1 MSPRSLLRYPVV
13 AASLAGSLALA
24 ACSWGYKPPPPA
36 PLQANPATAPASL
49 AWRSSMGGSVNLPMQ
64 MAVQGNQ
71 VLVAD
76 VQGNVQA
83 LAASDGTPLWTLH
96 VGQPL
101 SAGIGFDG
109 STAAVI
115 TAKSELLA
123 IRNGAILWRV
133 PVQNPSHTA
142 PLVAGGRVFVLGSDH
157 SVRAHDGNNGYL
169 LWGQKSQTPENRLVL
184 KQPFLLMPAGGAL
197 FAGVAG
203 SIVGFNPDNGNI
215 LAEATLASPRG
226 VTELSQVVNVLMPAS
241 RMGGSLC
248 ARAYQA
254 TVGCVNLTNSTLQW
268 VQPNVG
274 STGISGNAQI
284 VVGADN
290 DDVLTAWARQDG
302 KVLWKNESF
311 KHRNLS
317 APLVA
322 GDSIVIGDSQGYVHI
337 LSASNGA
344 LRNRVRIDESPIHT
358 APVLAGNSAVIAT
371 SKGTVAGLTLLQ

>member
-1 MSPRSLLRYPVV
+1 MSPRFLLRYPVV
-13 AASLAGSLALA
+13 AASLAGSLALT
-24 ACSWGYKPPPPA
+24 ACSWGYKPPPPT

-49 AWRSSMGGSVNLPMQ
+49 AWRGSMGGSVTVPMQ
-64 MAVQGNQ
+64 MAVQANQ

-83 LAASDGTPLWTLH
+83 LDSSSGIPLWTLPI
-96 VGQPL
+96 GQPL

-109 STAAVI
+109 NTAAVI
-115 TAKSELLA
+115 TAKSELLT
-123 IRNGAILWRV
+123 IRNGAILWRG
-133 PVQNPSHTA
+133 PLQNPSHTT

-157 SVRAHDGNNGYL
+157 SVHAHDGNNGYL
-169 LWGQKSQTPENRLVL
+169 LWGQKSQAPENRLVL
-184 KQPFLLMPAGGAL
+184 TQPFLLMPAGGAL

-215 LAEATLASPRG
+215 LAETTLANPRG

-241 RMGGSLC
+241 RIGDSLC

-254 TVGCVNLTNSTLQW
+254 TVGCTNLANGTLQW
-268 VQPNVG
+268 VQPHVG
-274 STGISGNAQI
+274 STGVSGNAQI

-290 DDVLTAWARQDG
+290 DDVLTAWSRQDG
-302 KVLWKNESF
+302 KVLWKNETF

-337 LSASNGA
+337 LSASNGT
-344 LRNRVRIDESPIHT
+344 LRNRVRIDESPIQT
-358 APVLAGNSAVIAT
+358 APVLAGNTVVIAT
-371 SKGTVAGLTLLQ
+371 SKGTVAGLNLQ